1 MEPSTSPKDNV
12 YLASTMTL
20 LRSLILLL
28 ASCVCAQMD
37 AQEHA
42 DYFAH
47 HQFTRADTL
56 RGGLRPER
64 TGFDVTYYEL
74 HLEVDPN
81 DRKIEGRVDMYYR
94 IVHPTKRL
102 QIDLFSNLTI
112 DSIKQ
117 GGRRL
122 RFVRDGNAVFVNLPG
137 NPPQNSLHTMS
148 IWYGGKPVAAKNAPW
163 DGGFVW
169 SLDHRDRTWVGVA
182 CEGTGASLWWPNKD
196 HLSDEPDS
204 MLVSVNVP
212 KRLFVASNGNLR
224 EEIEL
229 DNGYQKRYDW
239 FVSYPINNYNISLG
253 IGSYIHF
260 DSTYLAF
267 DGEVL
272 ALDYYVLDYNEDKA
286 RKQFQQVNQMLAA
299 YEHYFGKYPFWND
312 GYALIETPYLGMEHQ
327 SGIAY
332 GNKFMRGYLG
342 GLIPS
347 DMDWDYIIIHETG
360 HEYFGNSIS
369 VADHGEMWV
378 HESFTTYME
387 ALYVEYRYGEQDAQR
402 YLGTQRRFI
411 QNRSPILGPL
421 GVNFDNFGGSDHY
434 YKGAWVLHTL
444 RYSLNDDALFFSM
457 LRSFYQDNERSIVST
472 QQVIDYFSRY
482 AKKDLNP
489 FFDQYLRHPDVPVLE
504 VRKSGKQ
511 VEYRWRA
518 QAKGFNMPVGIL
530 IGKEPV
536 RLQPTDKWQVMGKG
550 FRSADVSID
559 KSRFLVDLEVVE

>member
-1 MEPSTSPKDNV
+1 
-12 YLASTMTL
+12 
-20 LRSLILLL
+20 
-28 ASCVCAQMD
+28 
-37 AQEHA
+37 
-42 DYFAH
+42 
-47 HQFTRADTL
+47 
-56 RGGLRPER
+56 
-64 TGFDVTYYEL
+64 
-74 HLEVDPN
+74 
-81 DRKIEGRVDMYYR
+81 
-94 IVHPTKRL
+94 
-102 QIDLFSNLTI
+102 
-112 DSIKQ
+112 
-117 GGRRL
+117 
-122 RFVRDGNAVFVNLPG
+122 
-137 NPPQNSLHTMS
+137 
-148 IWYGGKPVAAKNAPW
+148 
-163 DGGFVW
+163 
-169 SLDHRDRTWVGVA
+169 
-182 CEGTGASLWWPNKD
+182 
-196 HLSDEPDS
+196 
-204 MLVSVNVP
+204 MLVSVTVP

-260 DSTYLAF
+260 DSTYVAF

-411 QNRSPILGPL
+411 QNQSPILGPL
-421 GVNFDNFGGSDHY
+421 GVNFDDFGGSDHY